1 MTTTISST
9 ELDFNTIKTS
19 LKNFLAS
26 KDEFNDYNF
35 EGAGLSNILDV
46 LAYNTHYNG
55 LIANFALNESYLS
68 TAQMRSSLVSIAE
81 GIGYIPKS
89 KVASSAT
96 VQLSVNVGSLSN
108 RPVTLSLPTG
118 TKFTSVVDDITYT
131 FQTTQTVTGTDNGY
145 GLYQMLTIDGSSDI
159 TIKEGTAKVKT
170 FFVGADSLDDVYV
183 IPDKSID
190 TETAVVRVFESP
202 SDTSSS
208 SYININKA
216 TQIDENSRLY
226 IMKEAPNGFYELTFG
241 DGNTLGQ
248 TPIAGNKITI
258 DYLQVK
264 GAEANNATSFTAVN
278 KVTPIV
284 GGASYNVN
292 VITNIKSIGGDTVES
307 LASIRKNAPF
317 QYAAQNRMVTAV
329 DYSTLVLKNFGTII
343 KDIQAF
349 GGQDALKPEFG
360 VVFLSIAFNDD
371 VSADTIAATKI
382 SILDLT
388 KQLSVVGFGVKFED
402 PVKTF
407 VETEVFFQFNPKLT
421 ALSINNIQDT
431 IQNKVSEYFNSNVG
445 KFGQS
450 FRRSNMLS
458 LIDEV
463 DTAVLSSRANIKLQ
477 QRMVPNLDIL
487 EDTTLR
493 FPATIAEP
501 DDKEHII
508 KSSSFQYQG
517 NVCILRNKLNTTKL
531 EILELESQTIV
542 NDNVGSYQAS
552 TSTVSIVGLL
562 VEEIIGGT
570 DYIKITAVPANQS
583 AVSPIRNDVLEY
595 DAGPSFSQGIIV
607 TST

>member
-19 LKNFLAS
+19 LKQFLAA
-26 KDEFNDYNF
+26 KEEFNDYNF
-35 EGAGLSNILDV
+35 EGAGLNNILDV

-89 KVASSAT
+89 KVAAFAS
-96 VQLSVNVGSLSN
+96 VQLSVNVGALAN
-108 RPVTLSLPTG
+108 RPVTLSLPSG
-118 TKFTSVVDDITYT
+118 TKFTTVVDDITYT

-145 GLYQMLTIDGSSDI
+145 GLYTMLTIDGSNNI
-159 TIKEGTAKVKT
+159 TIKEGAAKVKT
-170 FFVGADSLDDVYV
+170 FFVGTDSLDDVYV

-190 TETAVVRVFESP
+190 TETAVIKVFESP
-202 SDTSSS
+202 SDTAFT

-241 DGNTLGQ
+241 DGNTLGK
-248 TPIAGNKITI
+248 TPLAGNKVTVE
-258 DYLQVK
+258 YLQVK
-264 GAEANNATSFTAVN
+264 GAAANNATSFTAVN
-278 KVTPIV
+278 NVSVV
-284 GGASYNVN
+284 GQNFPVD
-292 VITNIKSIGGDTVES
+292 VITSIKSIGGDKVES

-329 DYSTLVLKNFGTII
+329 DYSTLVLKNFGTLI

-371 VSADTIAATKI
+371 VSADAIAATKI

-407 VETEVFFQFNPKLT
+407 IETQVFFQFNPKLT
-421 ALSINNIQDT
+421 SLSINNVQDT
-431 IQNKVSEYFNSNVG
+431 IQNKVSSYFASNVG
-445 KFGQS
+445 KFSQS

-458 LIDEV
+458 LVDEV
-463 DTAVLSSRANIKLQ
+463 DSAVLSSRANIKLQ

-501 DDKEHII
+501 DDKEHVVV
-508 KSSSFQYQG
+508 SSSFQYQG
-517 NVCILRNKLNTTKL
+517 EVCIIRNKLNTTKL
-531 EILELESQTIV
+531 EVLSLASQNIL
-542 NDNVGSYQAS
+542 NDNIGSYQAS
-552 TSTVSIVGLL
+552 TATISIVGLL

-570 DYIKITAVPANQS
+570 DYIKITVTPANQS

-595 DAGPSFSQGIIV
+595 DAGPSFSQGVVV